1 MYNNNQ
7 KMHRQ
12 VNHYYENK
20 IKVAGSDIEIP
31 ESNLVVGDVIELGE

>member
-7 KMHRQ
+7 KMQ

-20 IKVAGSDIEIP
+20 IKVVGSDIEIP